1 MLKYVYFYEGWNV
14 YILTNWHGGE
24 EERKK
29 ESKAEH
35 MEVRI
40 LKYFVTVVEE
50 KSVTKAARV
59 LHMTQ
64 PTLSRQLRQMEDELG
79 VELFQ
84 HATKKMT
91 LTNSGMFL
99 YRRAVEILALVEKTE
114 KDLVSREEPLEGRI
128 AIGSGEIEAID
139 LFADLLLEFHRTYPL
154 VKFDM
159 ITGNAD
165 KILDRMNRGEVD
177 FGLLMEPINMEKYD
191 FIRLPVK
198 DRYVALMRPDDPLAK
213 LNRIAPGDL
222 IGEPLILPRRST
234 VHNEVANW
242 LGSEYEKMDI
252 LATSNLYTNTAILVS
267 KGLGRAVF
275 IESPLSRIADLKVE
289 VRPLYPPM
297 TTTDVFAWKRQRD
310 FNKACLALME
320 FVKCFLGI

>member
-1 MLKYVYFYEGWNV
+1 
-14 YILTNWHGGE
+14 
-24 EERKK
+24 
-29 ESKAEH
+29 

-50 KSVTKAARV
+50 KSVTKAAQV

-64 PTLSRQLRQMEDELG
+64 PTLSRQLKQMEDELG

-84 HATKKMT
+84 RSTKKMT
-91 LTNSGMFL
+91 LTNSGLFL
-99 YRRAVEILALVEKTE
+99 YRRAVEILALVDRTAE
-114 KDLVSREEPLEGRI
+114 DLASKQEPLEGKI
-128 AIGSGEIEAID
+128 TIGSGETEAMN
-139 LFADLLLEFHRTYPL
+139 LFTDLLLEFHKEYPL
-154 VKFDM
+154 VKFDL

-165 KILDRMNRGEVD
+165 KILERMNKGEIN

-213 LNRIAPGDL
+213 LDKVTARDL
-222 IGEPLILPRRST
+222 IGEPIILPRRPI

-242 LGSEYEKMDI
+242 FGAEYEKLNV
-252 LATSNLYTNTAILVS
+252 LATSNLYANTAMMVS

-275 IESPLSRIADLKVE
+275 IESVITHIADMKLA

-297 TTTDVFAWKRQRD
+297 AATDVFAWKRQGNFDR
-310 FNKACLALME
+310 ASMALID